1 MAETA
6 SAAMRKEALDPAYLT
21 WSSQQVADWM
31 ADLGYPQYR
40 ECFTTNGIDGRKLI
54 LVDASHLPS
63 LGITDFEHIKHISR
77 SVRDLLAIEEP
88 YWNRSISLP
97 HREMTGMYLER
108 KSITGPKADSLTYGK
123 YLKEL
128 KKEELAKNGTK
139 R

>member
-6 SAAMRKEALDPAYLT
+6 AIRAEALEPACLG
-21 WSSQQVADWM
+21 WSKEQVADWM

-40 ECFTTNGIDGRKLI
+40 ECFTTNAIDGRKLI

-63 LGITDFEHIKHISR
+63 LGIIDFEHIKHISK
-77 SVRDLLAIEEP
+77 SVRDLLVIEEP

-97 HREMTGMYLER
+97 PRETMGMYLER
-108 KSITGPKADSLTYGK
+108 KSITGPKADSLTYVK